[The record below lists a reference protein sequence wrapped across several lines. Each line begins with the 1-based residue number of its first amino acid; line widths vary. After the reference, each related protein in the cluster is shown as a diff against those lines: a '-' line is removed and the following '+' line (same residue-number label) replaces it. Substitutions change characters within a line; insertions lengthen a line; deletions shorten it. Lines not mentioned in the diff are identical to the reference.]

1 MNTLLSGNKISLLR
15 SGGEY
20 FPALLAAIDKAQIEI
35 HLQTYIFVPDKAGL
49 KVGDALKSAAARGVK
64 VYLLLDGFGS
74 KDLPKS
80 YVNALKAAGVEVMFY
95 RPQISPWTL
104 KRSRLQRMHRKVTV
118 VDGQIGFV
126 GGINIIDD
134 FNTPNNM
141 APRLDYAVQVQGPL
155 LASMH
160 LSVKLLWRR
169 LYAKRLRALRVK
181 QLKFSNL
188 TTNKFKFS
196 TPDFSLLQ
204 QNANQALSG
213 QNLGNIRAGFLL
225 RDNLW
230 HRRDIEDAYLAA
242 IKSAK
247 TEIIIANAYFLPGVR
262 FRHALGDAAVRGVRV
277 ILLLQGRVE
286 YMLLDFASHALYSS
300 FLKQGIEIYE
310 YHKSFMHSKVAVIDE
325 QWAMVGSSNIDPFS
339 LLMSREANIEID
351 NADFACQLKHELQQS
366 IENGATQVTVNG
378 WQNGHALRR
387 FFSWVIYG
395 LVRLMIGVSGYSS
408 NR

>member
-1 MNTLLSGNKISLLR
+1 MNTLLSGNQITLLR

-20 FPALLAAIDKAQIEI
+20 FPALLSAIEQAQIEI
-35 HLQTYIFVPDKAGL
+35 HLQTYIFEPDNTGL
-49 KVGDALKSAAARGVK
+49 KVGDALKNAAKRGVA

-74 KDLPKS
+74 KDLPNS
-80 YVNALKAAGVEVMFY
+80 YVNELQASGVEVMFY

-104 KRSRLQRMHRKVTV
+104 KRSRLQRMHRKVSV
-118 VDGQIGFV
+118 IDGQIGFV

-134 FNTPNNM
+134 FNTPHNM
-141 APRLDYAVQVQGPL
+141 SPRLDYAVQVKGPL
-155 LASMH
+155 LANIH

-169 LYAKRLRALRVK
+169 LYAKKLRALRIK
-181 QLKFSNL
+181 QLNFSHL
-188 TTNKFKFS
+188 TTNKFKFA

-204 QNANQALSG
+204 NHASQSPFGQAI
-213 QNLGNIRAGFLL
+213 GNIRAGFLL

-230 HRRDIEDAYLAA
+230 HRRDIEDAYLTA

-262 FRHALGDAAVRGVRV
+262 FRHALGDAAARSVRV

-300 FLKQGIEIYE
+300 FLKQDIEIYE
-310 YHKSFMHSKVAVIDE
+310 YQKSFMHSKVAVIDQ

-351 NADFACQLKHELQQS
+351 DANFAIQLKHELQQS
-366 IENGATQVTVNG
+366 IDQGSSQVTFNG
-378 WQNGHALRR
+378 WQQGHTMRR

>member
-1 MNTLLSGNKISLLR
+1 MNTLLSGNKITLLR
-15 SGGEY
+15 SGAEY
-20 FPALLAAIDKAQIEI
+20 FPALLAAIDKAQIEVYI
-35 HLQTYIFVPDKAGL
+35 QTYIFEPDNTGL
-49 KVGDALKSAAARGVK
+49 KVGDALKNAATRGVK

-74 KDLPKS
+74 KDLPKP
-80 YVNALKAAGVEVMFY
+80 YVSELKAAGVEVMFY

-118 VDGQIGFV
+118 IDGQIGFV

-134 FNTPNNM
+134 FNTPHNM
-141 APRLDYAVQVQGPL
+141 SPRLDYAVQVQGPIL
-155 LASMH
+155 ESMH

-169 LYAKRLRALRVK
+169 LYSNRLRALRIK

-188 TTNKFKFS
+188 TPSKFKFKK
-196 TPDFSLLQ
+196 PDFSLLYN
-204 QNANQALSG
+204 NANQASASSAV
-213 QNLGNIRAGFLL
+213 GNIRASFLL

-242 IKSAK
+242 IRSAK

-262 FRHALGDAAVRGVRV
+262 FRHALGDAAGRGVHV

-286 YMLLDFASHALYSS
+286 YMLLDIASHALYSS
-300 FLKQGIEIYE
+300 FLKQGIEIHE
-310 YHKSFMHSKVAVIDE
+310 YQKSFMHSKVAVIDK

-351 NADFACQLKHELQQS
+351 DAEFAKELRYELLLS
-366 IENGATQVTVNG
+366 IENGASQVTAND
-378 WQNGHALRR
+378 WQHSHTVRK
-387 FFSWVIYG
+387 FFSWLIYG